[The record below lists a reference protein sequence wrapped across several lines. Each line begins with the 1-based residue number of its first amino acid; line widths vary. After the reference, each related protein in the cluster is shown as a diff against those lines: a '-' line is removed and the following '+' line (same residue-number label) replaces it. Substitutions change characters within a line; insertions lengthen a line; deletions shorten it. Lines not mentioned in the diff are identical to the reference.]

1 MPYLVRYLGSML
13 SRCAREP
20 DGRTAFE
27 RRKGR
32 AVERGLPPFAEV
44 VLYPVPKTTKPPA
57 RVEERW
63 LKGIFVG
70 VRDDTDEVFILNKRG
85 LLTARS
91 VKRVEAGSRY
101 NKELLARCTAR
112 PWERFVRSNPRS
124 VSGDVCHRWAASG
137 SSSTGH
143 SQATPIR
150 NVDLL
155 MHGYTEGCPGC
166 NAARVDGSSRNHSEI
181 CRERQTNLIA
191 LSSEGRQQRAEEAEL
206 CTAREPPLLCLH
218 RWFRQ
223 RFLQQSRM

>member
-44 VLYPVPKTTKPPA
+44 VLYLVPKTTKPPA

-63 LKGIFVG
+63 LTSIFVG
-70 VRDDTDEVFILNKRG
+70 VRDDTDEVFILNERG

-124 VSGDVCHRWAASG
+124 VSGDACHRWAASG

-143 SQATPIR
+143 SHATP
-150 NVDLL
+150 
-155 MHGYTEGCPGC
+155 YP
-166 NAARVDGSSRNHSEI
+166 
-181 CRERQTNLIA
+181 
-191 LSSEGRQQRAEEAEL
+191 QRGPSDAW
-206 CTAREPPLLCLH
+206 LH
-218 RWFRQ
+218 
-223 RFLQQSRM
+223 